1 MRHAPAAPTRS
12 TSGHSVGIAFKAIA
26 AGRCIRAAFALS
38 LMVST
43 VGCAALHPVKG
54 VPADQLGGEYR
65 GLERSLRDTLD
76 LSLLGQAR
84 PSEHLVDTGD
94 VIGVYIE
101 GILGSCQCEQAI
113 PVYSPSA
120 TDLPPSVGFPISVRA
135 NGTISLPLVPP
146 IPVRGLT
153 VSQVEDSIRHTFT
166 VGKPLLQTGRERILV
181 SLQKPRTY
189 RVVVIRQESAS
200 GQGNSGANDELTG
213 ERQKRGTGKVVNL
226 PAYRNDVLN
235 ALSESGGLPGL
246 DARNTVYILRREPLA
261 SCGVPVPSPLSPLSM
276 PPGPTAAASEIRQ
289 TSAVDDDFGHSL
301 PMEGP
306 SGGEPV
312 ADVPMNLPELSQ
324 SGFDPTIRNPR
335 VTKIPLRLAPGEGPA
350 FGPDDVVLQDG
361 DVVFI
366 ESREPD
372 FFYTGGLL
380 GTGQF
385 ELPRDY
391 DVNILDAIAI
401 VEGRM
406 TRRGYQTP
414 PNRAIGGVSA
424 LNQDVTIGASR
435 VIVQRTMPNGALL
448 DLEIDLHKALR
459 DPMQRIVVRPNDRII
474 LRYTCPEAV
483 GAFFERHILEGFVL
497 GASSSLLFGN

>member
-1 MRHAPAAPTRS
+1 MLPAPATFQDSPSRRSADTTSATSRATRLAVAASAVILAAS
-12 TSGHSVGIAFKAIA
+12 TI
-26 AGRCIRAAFALS
+26 
-38 LMVST
+38 
-43 VGCAALHPVKG
+43 GCAAMHPVKG

-84 PSEHLVDTGD
+84 PPEHLVDAGD
-94 VIGVYIE
+94 VVGVYIE

-113 PVYSPSA
+113 PVYSPAA
-120 TDLPPSVGFPISVRA
+120 TDLPPSVGFPISVR
-135 NGTISLPLVPP
+135 NDGTMSLPLVPS

-153 VSQVEDSIRHTFT
+153 VAQVEHAIRHAYT
-166 VGKPLLQTGRERILV
+166 VDKPLLQSGRERILV
-181 SLQKPRTY
+181 SLQKPRMH
-189 RVVVIRQESAS
+189 RIVVIRQESAS
-200 GQGNSGANDELTG
+200 GQGNTGASDELTG

-261 SCGVPVPSPLSPLSM
+261 PCGVPLPAPLSPLPT
-276 PPGPTAAASEIRQ
+276 PPGPMAGAAIQQ
-289 TSAVDDDFGHSL
+289 TSGVDDDFGHSL
-301 PMEGP
+301 PMESP
-306 SGGEPV
+306 GGVPV
-312 ADVPMNLPELSQ
+312 ADVPWNANELAQ
-324 SGFDPTIRNPR
+324 HAAFDPTIRNPR
-335 VTKIPLRLAPGEGPA
+335 VTKIPLRLAPGEPPA
-350 FGPDDVVLQDG
+350 FGPADVVLQDG

-380 GTGQF
+380 GPGQF

-401 VEGRM
+401 AEGRM

-414 PNRAIGGVSA
+414 PNKAIGGVSA

-435 VIVQRTMPNGALL
+435 VIVQRTLPNGCLV

-459 DPMQRIVVRPNDRII
+459 DPMQRIVVRPNDRLI